1 MFATL
6 FVVLTRGTP
15 RYRSEFQRMK
25 RTSPLRPS
33 AIPGSMLGQ
42 ATHRRTPATLPR
54 DRPHSHT
61 LVQSHLQLRPPYPH
75 PRPANASLQ
84 SQVAPEKSSAIWI
97 FPENPLFIW
106 GANPIRKTKI
116 HERLTNFTT
125 SFTTSF
131 TSTEH
136 RSPATSPTET
146 SNWLTS
152 RQPPGF
158 TGVLVDLWGNFD

>member
-1 MFATL
+1 MIRPRYCFPTRMFATL

-84 SQVAPEKSSAIWI
+84 SQVAPEKSC
-97 FPENPLFIW
+97 EDCLFIKNASLF
-106 GANPIRKTKI
+106 GPQIA
-116 HERLTNFTT
+116 
-125 SFTTSF
+125 S
-131 TSTEH
+131 TSTEP
-136 RSPATSPTET
+136 RSPAAMHRPPPTET
-146 SNWLTS
+146 S
-152 RQPPGF
+152 
-158 TGVLVDLWGNFD
+158 LVKKWMKIE

>member
-1 MFATL
+1 MIRPRYCFPTRMFATL

-25 RTSPLRPS
+25 RTLPLRPS

-97 FPENPLFIW
+97 LPQKCPIYLADDLV
-106 GANPIRKTKI
+106 ANGKTGPKEVKHPPKRSWPDPILRVCA
-116 HERLTNFTT
+116 LC
-125 SFTTSF
+125 
-131 TSTEH
+131 
-136 RSPATSPTET
+136 
-146 SNWLTS
+146 
-152 RQPPGF
+152 GF
-158 TGVLVDLWGNFD
+158 SSAGRRAI